1 MDNDNNHKKGQSRKK
16 TDFEKDS
23 TELHW
28 ESHNPIRMN
37 RYNVN
42 QNLAEKHDPLKKRRL
57 IALVKLL
64 LPVLAGAIAV
74 LVFILFCLNVG
85 HKFKETTAAEE
96 TTFFS
101 ELTTKAINEETI
113 EDESRNVIAES
124 VVPGD
129 IKEDIFVM
137 GGKGEL
143 IGFSFPDT
151 KHKKWMLLKA
161 HFDTVLHSAGYKSSF
176 RFASEEVSDLQEGT
190 EDYKRE
196 IVSQQA
202 EDIKNLAEDGAKII
216 FVAPGD
222 VTSRELGDV
231 LNDVKNSGVYIIS
244 LDHVPMNTSGVN
256 YLFGYDDY
264 HVGET
269 IGKYVVDKLE
279 LDSATAEEPK
289 TAEIFTGDITDE
301 TLMFLYPGLMET
313 LFPYIDKGVLV
324 VGSGQMELEQVS
336 VLETSE
342 EAAYERMKTTMEL
355 VYTARNLDAVI
366 CTDDVLAGGVSR
378 AIVEAVLAGTY
389 GGKMPVI
396 TGDGCDDA
404 ALDRILQ
411 GTQSMSILH
420 EPKEYAYKGTELA
433 DAIIH
438 GGAVNVIDSEMYQ
451 NGKLVVPA
459 CELQPVVVNA
469 GNYEE
474 MIVKR
479 GYLLTTELL
488 D

>member
-1 MDNDNNHKKGQSRKK
+1 MDKDINHKKGQSRKK
-16 TDFEKDS
+16 SVAEKDNS
-23 TELHW
+23 ELQWGH
-28 ESHNPIRMN
+28 HNPIRMN

-42 QNLAEKHDPLKKRRL
+42 QNLAEKHDPAKKRSL
-57 IALVKLL
+57 KEIGKVL
-64 LPVLAGAIAV
+64 LPVFAGAIV
-74 LVFILFCLNVG
+74 VMVFIGCCLNVG
-85 HKFKETTAAEE
+85 NRFKKATQEE

-101 ELTTKAINEETI
+101 ELTTKAIQEESI
-113 EDESRNVIAES
+113 EDESGTVIAES

-129 IKEDIFVM
+129 IKDSLFVL

-143 IGFSFPDT
+143 IGFSFPDN
-151 KHKKWMLLKA
+151 KHKKWLLLKD
-161 HFDTVLHSAGYKSSF
+161 HFDSTLHAAGYKSSF
-176 RFASEEVSDLQEGT
+176 RFASEDISDIAEDT
-190 EDYKRE
+190 EAYRNE
-196 IVSQQA
+196 IISQQI
-202 EDIKNLAEDGAKII
+202 EDIKELVDEGAKII
-216 FVAPGD
+216 FVAPSD
-222 VTSRELGDV
+222 VTATELGDV
-231 LNDVKNSGVYIIS
+231 LNDVKNSGVYIVS

-269 IGKYVVDKLE
+269 IGKYIVDKLE
-279 LDSATAEEPK
+279 LDSATVEEPK
-289 TAEIFTGDITDE
+289 TVEIFTGDITDE
-301 TLMFLYPGLMET
+301 TLLFLYPGLMET

-324 VGSGQMELEQVS
+324 VGSGQVELEQVS
-336 VLETSE
+336 VMETSE
-342 EAAYERMKTTMEL
+342 EAAYERMKTTMDL
-355 VYTARNLDAVI
+355 VYSSQNLDAVI

-438 GGAVNVIDSEMYQ
+438 GGAVNVIDYEMYQ

-459 CELQPVVVNA
+459 CELKPVVVNA
-469 GNYEE
+469 ENYEE